1 MTYQQY
7 LDGILMQ
14 SQLKLSSGVLVS
26 QFTIKFIKNDK
37 FNNYEDFVRIC
48 DEMQVTIARLS
59 DIGWSFAK
67 FNVNGFEGYD
77 NDDSPEAKFNEIE
90 FKFKKKDEKSGEKK
104 FDVEE
109 FKKHFVEQTSLHILD
124 VTEHDDNVYV
134 EFDSIGLYGELP
146 RNVDDRLEKVAEIY
160 GFATFDYSWPQKHVY
175 FFWED

>member
-1 MTYQQY
+1 
-7 LDGILMQ
+7 MQ
-14 SQLKLSSGVLVS
+14 THVKLSSGVLVS
-26 QFTIKFIKNDK
+26 QFTIKFVKNEK

-59 DIGWSFAK
+59 DMGWSFAK
-67 FNVNGFEGYD
+67 FNVNGFEGYN
-77 NDDSPEAKFNEIE
+77 NDESPEAKFNEIE

-109 FKKHFVEQTSLHILD
+109 FKKHFSDKTSLYVKD

-134 EFDSIGLYGELP
+134 EFDSIEYDGELP
-146 RNVDDRLEKVAEIY
+146 RNTDDRLERVKELY
-160 GFATFDYSWPQKHVY
+160 GFAHFDYRWPDKFVY